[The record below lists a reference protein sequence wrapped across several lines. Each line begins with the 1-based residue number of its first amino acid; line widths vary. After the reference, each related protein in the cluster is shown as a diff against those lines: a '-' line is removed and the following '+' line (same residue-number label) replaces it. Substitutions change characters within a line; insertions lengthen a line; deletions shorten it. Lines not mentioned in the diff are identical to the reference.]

1 MEPVLGIALI
11 LSACVNAWFAYKYHN
26 ISKHI
31 KRIYEAVDSGV
42 DHELTQLAKM
52 SHIHSDLKK
61 ALTVLSF
68 IEPEEDSYEKTY
80 TGPQLHSG
88 KDSKKR

>member
-11 LSACVNAWFAYKYHN
+11 LSACFNAWFAYKYHTVTT
-26 ISKHI
+26 HI
-31 KRIYEAVDSGV
+31 KKIYEAVDAGV

-68 IEPEEDSYEKTY
+68 IEPEEDSDEKTY
-80 TGPQLHSG
+80 TGPQLHTG
-88 KDSKKR
+88 KNPKRR